1 MVRFEISP
9 HSVSKG
15 LPHTSHTL
23 AVRTPS
29 NTTGANMLHA
39 GSYVGWRC
47 HAAMCHAAMRE
58 RLEGTYVRSC
68 RDVRGA
74 VRSPVRRAARHNFQ
88 RGYSRAHSIPGKAVR
103 AHRVA
108 SKWDGDGCAPTRRL
122 GSDQS
127 AVSPPRLSSTP
138 SADFPLSA
146 MCERRVNGGRVPGFF
161 KRCTRRA
168 HPIAAGSKSIAPAGL
183 SPARF
188 DWVGPNIAY

>member
-1 MVRFEISP
+1 MSR
-9 HSVSKG
+9 G

-47 HAAMCHAAMRE
+47 QAAMCHATMRE
-58 RLEGTYVRSC
+58 RLKGTYVRSC

-88 RGYSRAHSIPGKAVR
+88 CGYSRAHSIPGKAVR

-138 SADFPLSA
+138 SADFPLLQCVKEIRKQRASA
-146 MCERRVNGGRVPGFF
+146 NGRTQATVHGTRHEGPSNSELSAYSRLTPPSPSQRTEHECRRG
-161 KRCTRRA
+161 
-168 HPIAAGSKSIAPAGL
+168 
-183 SPARF
+183 
-188 DWVGPNIAY
+188 